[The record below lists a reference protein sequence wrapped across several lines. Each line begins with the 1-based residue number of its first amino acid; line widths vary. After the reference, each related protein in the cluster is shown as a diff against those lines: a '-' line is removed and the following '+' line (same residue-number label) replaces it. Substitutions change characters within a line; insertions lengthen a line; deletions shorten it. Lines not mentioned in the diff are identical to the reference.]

1 MRGGGGSIN
10 HGVVGLCGGSALR
23 GGAGTLG
30 GGEGAGT
37 DTPWW
42 GGMAP
47 HGLFIPPPPSVAMG
61 DTANPGLSVRR
72 WHRRLLGVSLGR
84 TGGGEGGGDGSVP
97 FGCWGGGGDT

>member
-1 MRGGGGSIN
+1 MRGGGGAVSTMGLWGCVGAQ
-10 HGVVGLCGGSALR
+10 HYGVGQEP
-23 GGAGTLG
+23 LG
-30 GGEGAGT
+30 GGGAGT

-72 WHRRLLGVSLGR
+72 WLRRLLGVSLGR
-84 TGGGEGGGDGSVP
+84 TGGGKGGEVAVSPLGAEGGG
-97 FGCWGGGGDT
+97 